1 MSARN
6 LFLVGLLAFSLP
18 EAAVAEDP
26 KAPAKQFFVPAET
39 FEVAGRPAFVML
51 PAKELRK
58 TPQPWIWYF
67 PTLPGYPDEHEKW
80 MDEQFVAAGIAVAGI
95 DVGESYGS
103 PAGNK
108 VFDQFYNEMVQQRG
122 YKAKP
127 CLLGRSRGGLMASS
141 WATLH
146 PECVAGLAGIYPVF
160 DFRTYPG
167 LDKAAPAYEL
177 PADQLAA
184 RLAEFNP
191 IERVDA
197 LAKAH
202 VPVFIIHG
210 DIQYRGSAG
219 SELGRACP
227 ALRRRRPV
235 RRGRADGR
243 QRPGAQFLARL
254 FPLPAACRLRHRPRT
269 LRRAATIRFRTT
281 AGSARSARSD
291 TTARSCAAPEPA
303 ASGNSRWDAI
313 GTVSAEPP
321 AAVCDHTDR
330 KASGRASAEPPAA
343 ACDNNRSGSKDTS
356 RPAASRTGGTADRA
370 RPPGQHTA
378 TRRPASAR

>member
-6 LFLVGLLAFSLP
+6 LSIVCLIAISLSR
-18 EAAVAEDP
+18 AANAADP
-26 KAPAKQFFVPAET
+26 SEKKFFVPAET

-67 PTLPGYPDEHEKW
+67 PTLPDYPDEHEQW
-80 MDEQFVAAGIAVAGI
+80 MDEQFLAAGIAVAGI

-108 VFDQFYNEMVQQRG
+108 VFDQFYNELVQQRG
-122 YKAKP
+122 FKAKP

-141 WATLH
+141 WGTNH
-146 PECVAGLAGIYPVF
+146 PECMAGLAGIYPVF

-177 PADQLAA
+177 PPDQLAA
-184 RLAEFNP
+184 RLKEFNP

-210 DIQYRGSAG
+210 DEDVVVPLEQNSA
-219 SELGRACP
+219 ELPGAMPPPARQCGRT
-227 ALRRRRPV
+227 
-235 RRGRADGR
+235 DGH
-243 QRPGAQFLARL
+243 QRPGAQFLAGIL
-254 FPLPAACRLRHRPRT
+254 PLSATRRLRHRPR
-269 LRRAATIRFRTT
+269 AAE
-281 AGSARSARSD
+281 S
-291 TTARSCAAPEPA
+291 EP
-303 ASGNSRWDAI
+303 
-313 GTVSAEPP
+313 
-321 AAVCDHTDR
+321 C
-330 KASGRASAEPPAA
+330 
-343 ACDNNRSGSKDTS
+343 
-356 RPAASRTGGTADRA
+356 
-370 RPPGQHTA
+370 
-378 TRRPASAR
+378 TR